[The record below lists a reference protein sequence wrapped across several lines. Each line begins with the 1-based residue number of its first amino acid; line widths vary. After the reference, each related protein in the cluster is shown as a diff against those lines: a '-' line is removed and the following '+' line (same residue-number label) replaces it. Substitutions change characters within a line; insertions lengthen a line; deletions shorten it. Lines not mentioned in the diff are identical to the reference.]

1 MIELLAKGTKVA
13 LDNIL
18 FATDFSA
25 ASNAALPYVLK
36 MAREYGSKTYV
47 AHVVSFGTFANLP
60 PGACQALAEQEERR
74 ARQEMARFGS
84 RFEGVRYEGLLRTG
98 DIWRSL
104 ADIIEEKDIDLVVVG
119 THGRSGVRKLLMG
132 SVAEEI
138 FRQATCPVI
147 TVGPNVVADPAEVAE
162 MREILYATDFT
173 PESLAAAPYAI
184 SLAQE
189 HQAHLSLVHVVKE
202 AEAGTKDP
210 NQTVVGLTE
219 RLLELVPPEAELW
232 CEPRPFVEYGPPVER
247 ILELADRQ
255 HADLIVLG
263 VRSGKHPG
271 ASTHLPMATADKIV
285 AEAKCPVFTVR
296 G

>member
-60 PGACQALAEQEERR
+60 PDACQALAEQEERR
-74 ARQEMARFGS
+74 ARQEMARLGS
-84 RFEGVRYEGLLRTG
+84 RFEGVRYEGLVRTG
-98 DIWRSL
+98 DIWMSL

-138 FRQATCPVI
+138 FRQATCPVM

-162 MREILYATDFT
+162 MHEILYATDFT
-173 PESLAAAPYAI
+173 PESLVAAPYAI
-184 SLAQE
+184 SLAEE
-189 HQAHLSLVHVVKE
+189 HQAHLSLVHVVEKVE
-202 AEAGTKDP
+202 PGRKDP
-210 NQTVVGLTE
+210 EQTVVGLTE

-247 ILELADRQ
+247 ILGLADQR

-263 VRSGKHPG
+263 VRSGKYLG
-271 ASTHLPMATADKIV
+271 ASTHLPMATADNIV